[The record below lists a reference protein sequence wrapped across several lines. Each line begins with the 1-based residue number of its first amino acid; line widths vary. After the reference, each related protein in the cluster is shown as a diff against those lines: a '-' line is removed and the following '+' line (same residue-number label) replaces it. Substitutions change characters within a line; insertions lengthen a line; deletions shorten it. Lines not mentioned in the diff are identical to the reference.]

1 MSTALVAITNALNGF
16 EKNNWIVT
24 SYLLTYAGRH
34 KFKYNRPNREYCEVP
49 DCVIGFLIILSRFS
63 DIFGRKPLILLA
75 VFLFTVFSAACG
87 AAQTFTQLYVKGQT
101 FLARVDC

>member
-24 SYLLTYAGRH
+24 SYLLTYAGAH
-34 KFKYNRPNREYCEVP
+34 KLKHKNSKTQLCEIADYVA
-49 DCVIGFLIILSRFS
+49 GFLIILSRFS
-63 DIFGRKPLILLA
+63 DVFGRKPLILLV

-87 AAQTFTQLYVKGQT
+87 AAQTFTQLYVEGQT
-101 FLARVDC
+101 CSAEMDC

>member
-16 EKNNWIVT
+16 VKSNWIVT

-34 KFKYNRPNREYCEVP
+34 NVKHRICETA
-49 DCVIGFLIILSRFS
+49 DCVTGFLIILSRFS
-63 DIFGRKPLILLA
+63 DFFGRKPLILLV

-87 AAQTFTQLYVKGQT
+87 AAQTFTQL
-101 FLARVDC
+101 